1 MTRYSTLAY
10 KCVSEED
17 APGRGELDLEVEVDE
32 EDVESSD
39 ELSSTGG
46 DGDRS
51 WVSCRGHDALRS
63 YRFWISLSFAY
74 GCSPL
79 LRQVCDKIANFVF
92 FGSRSTNAPVRVL
105 RNRMSF
111 A

>member
-17 APGRGELDLEVEVDE
+17 APGRGELDLEVDE

-46 DGDRS
+46 DGD
-51 WVSCRGHDALRS
+51 
-63 YRFWISLSFAY
+63 
-74 GCSPL
+74 
-79 LRQVCDKIANFVF
+79 
-92 FGSRSTNAPVRVL
+92 
-105 RNRMSF
+105 
-111 A
+111 

>member
-1 MTRYSTLAY
+1 MD
-10 KCVSEED
+10 VSEED
-17 APGRGELDLEVEVDE
+17 APGRGEFDLEVDE

-51 WVSCRGHDALRS
+51 WVSCRGHDILSS

-79 LRQVCDKIANFVF
+79 RRHVCDKIANFVF

-105 RNRMSF
+105 RNRMLF